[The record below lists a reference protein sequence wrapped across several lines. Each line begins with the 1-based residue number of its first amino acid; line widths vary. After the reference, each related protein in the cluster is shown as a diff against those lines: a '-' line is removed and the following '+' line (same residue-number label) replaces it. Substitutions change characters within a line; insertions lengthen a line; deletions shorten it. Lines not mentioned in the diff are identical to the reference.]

1 MSLFVP
7 FCPPKPGPASR
18 EGRRDYFLSPRSI
31 PKNPRGNCNF
41 VDLGRARRGR
51 CGAGTSRSHLA
62 AADPGIWELFG
73 GFSFFI
79 RDQRQVGHCCRFRH
93 GAAPLFLGCFLVIFC
108 KQLPK
113 AAGMRGRR
121 GQKSA
126 ESRAAK
132 SSFRGECLYS
142 KVFPR
147 EMRARNSRGWKS
159 SWVWGKAFRF
169 LWGFHFFVNYYSGT
183 GSGFN

>member
-7 FCPPKPGPASR
+7 KSLDLPP
-18 EGRRDYFLSPRSI
+18 
-31 PKNPRGNCNF
+31 
-41 VDLGRARRGR
+41 RRGEGIIFSLPVQFPR
-51 CGAGTSRSHLA
+51 IREEIAILWIWGGRGEAVVEREHLGATWRRRI
-62 AADPGIWELFG
+62 PGFG
-73 GFSFFI
+73 SFFGDFPSFF

-113 AAGMRGRR
+113 AAGMRERR

-159 SWVWGKAFRF
+159 SWVWGKTFRF